1 MSVQKRKLSY
11 WGIEFIS
18 GDNHFF
24 NAPLFCRFLS
34 YVQGLS
40 TDEKLFRD
48 EKNNKAVALSS
59 IRDETKQ
66 GLHLFKIVF
75 KSCKY
80 NHSPD
85 YMSSTDGSERPTD
98 KQLYEGDKELTH
110 MCMRIDGNEA
120 FTIFEER
127 RNGVTMG
134 GVIKYF
140 NKLLH
145 SFLAQEGETNNFYL
159 WANIIPPDDFL
170 TALEATDRVSVAELF
185 VEKKVLGSNY
195 LGLMDVDANS
205 QDDLIMTLRS
215 KPRQS
220 LPKRALRQ
228 TFLSLTTEGSK
239 VSRIRL
245 YGKDINKMSVMIDSL
260 KGKRVEEVTVDLTP
274 NGVVDSY
281 SIFAKIEEVMGV
293 TE

>member
-11 WGIEFIS
+11 WGIEFAS

-24 NAPLFCRFLS
+24 DAPLFCRFLS
-34 YVQGLS
+34 YVQSLP
-40 TDEKLFRD
+40 DENKLFRD

-59 IRDETKQ
+59 VRDETKQ
-66 GLHLFKIVF
+66 GLHLYKIIF

-98 KQLYEGDKELTH
+98 KQLHEGDKELTH
-110 MCMRIDGNEA
+110 MCMRIDGNEV

-127 RNGVTMG
+127 RNGVTIG

-145 SFLAQEGETNNFYL
+145 TFLAQEGIPDDFYL
-159 WANIIPPDDFL
+159 WASIIPPEDFL
-170 TALEATDRVSVAELF
+170 TALESADRVSIAELF
-185 VEKKVLGSNY
+185 VEKKVLGSGY

-205 QDDLIMTLRS
+205 QDDLVMTLKS

-220 LPKRALRQ
+220 LPKRALKQ
-228 TFLSLTTEGSK
+228 TFLSLTTEGSQ

>member
-11 WGIEFIS
+11 WGIEFAS
-18 GDNHFF
+18 GDTHYFD
-24 NAPLFCRFLS
+24 PQLFCRFLE
-34 YVQGLS
+34 YVYSLAEG
-40 TDEKLFRD
+40 DKLFRN

-66 GLHLFKIVF
+66 GLHLYKIIF

-98 KQLYEGDKELTH
+98 KRLDEGDKELTH

-120 FTIFEER
+120 YTIFEER

-145 SFLAQEGETNNFYL
+145 TFLSQEGIEDNFYL
-159 WANIIPPDDFL
+159 WASIIPPDDFL
-170 TALEATDRVSVAELF
+170 TALDTADRISVAQLF
-185 VEKKVLGSNY
+185 VEKRVLGSGY
-195 LGLMDVDANS
+195 LGIMDVDANS
-205 QDDLIMTLRS
+205 QNDLLMTLKS
-215 KPRQS
+215 NPRQS

-228 TFLSLTTEGSK
+228 AFLSITTEGTEIN
-239 VSRIRL
+239 RIRL
-245 YGKDINKMSVMIDSL
+245 YGKDINKMNITIDSL
-260 KGKRVEEVTVDLTP
+260 GGKRVEEVTVDLTP
-274 NGVVDSY
+274 NGIVDSY
-281 SIFAKIEEVMGV
+281 SIFAKIEEVLGV

>member
-11 WGIEFIS
+11 WGIEFAS

-24 NAPLFCRFLS
+24 DVPLFCSFFS
-34 YVQGLS
+34 YVQGLPD
-40 TDEKLFRD
+40 DEKLFRD

-145 SFLAQEGETNNFYL
+145 VFLAQEGITNNFYL
-159 WANIIPPDDFL
+159 WASISPPDDFL
-170 TALEATDRVSVAELF
+170 TALEAADRVSVAELF

-195 LGLMDVDANS
+195 LGLIDVDANS

-220 LPKRALRQ
+220 LPKRALKQ
-228 TFLSLTTEGSK
+228 TFLSLTTEGSN

>member
-11 WGIEFIS
+11 WGIEFVS
-18 GDNHFF
+18 GDTHYFDPQF
-24 NAPLFCRFLS
+24 FCRFLE
-34 YVQGLS
+34 YVSSLAEGA
-40 TDEKLFRD
+40 KLFRD
-48 EKNNKAVALSS
+48 EKNNKAVALSN
-59 IRDETKQ
+59 IRDEIKQ
-66 GLHLFKIVF
+66 GLHLYKIIF

-98 KQLYEGDKELTH
+98 KRLDEGDKELTH

-120 FTIFEER
+120 YTIFENR

-145 SFLAQEGETNNFYL
+145 AFLSQEGIEDNFYL
-159 WANIIPPDDFL
+159 WASIIPPDDFL
-170 TALEATDRVSVAELF
+170 TALDAANRISVAQLF
-185 VEKKVLGSNY
+185 VEKRVLGSGY
-195 LGLMDVDANS
+195 LNLMDVDANS
-205 QDDLIMTLRS
+205 QNDLLMILKS

-220 LPKRALRQ
+220 LPKRALKQ
-228 TFLSLTTEGSK
+228 TFLSIATEGTEIT
-239 VSRIRL
+239 RIRL
-245 YGKDINKMSVMIDSL
+245 YGKDINKMDITIDSL
-260 KGKRVEEVTVDLTP
+260 GGKRIEEVTVDLTP
-274 NGVVDSY
+274 NGIVDSY
-281 SIFAKIEEVMGV
+281 SIFAKIEEVLGV

>member
-85 YMSSTDGSERPTD
+85 YMSSADGSERPTD

-170 TALEATDRVSVAELF
+170 TALEAADRVSVAELF

>member
-11 WGIEFIS
+11 WGIEFAS
-18 GDNHFF
+18 GDTHYFD
-24 NAPLFCRFLS
+24 PQLFCRFLE
-34 YVQGLS
+34 YVNSLAEG
-40 TDEKLFRD
+40 DKLFRD

-66 GLHLFKIVF
+66 GLHLYKIIF

-98 KQLYEGDKELTH
+98 KRLDEGDKELTH

-120 FTIFEER
+120 YTIFEER

-145 SFLAQEGETNNFYL
+145 TFLSQEGMEDNFYL
-159 WANIIPPDDFL
+159 WASIIPPDDFL
-170 TALEATDRVSVAELF
+170 TVLETADRISVAQLF
-185 VEKKVLGSNY
+185 VEKRVLGSGY
-195 LGLMDVDANS
+195 LGIMDVDANS
-205 QDDLIMTLRS
+205 QNDLLMTLKS

-228 TFLSLTTEGSK
+228 AFLSIATEGTEIN
-239 VSRIRL
+239 RIRL
-245 YGKDINKMSVMIDSL
+245 YGKDINKMNITIDSL
-260 KGKRVEEVTVDLTP
+260 GGKRVEEVTVDLTP

-281 SIFAKIEEVMGV
+281 SIFAKIEEVLGV

>member
-11 WGIEFIS
+11 WGIEFAS
-18 GDNHFF
+18 GDTHYFD
-24 NAPLFCRFLS
+24 PQLFCRFLE
-34 YVQGLS
+34 YVNSLAEG
-40 TDEKLFRD
+40 DKLFRD

-66 GLHLFKIVF
+66 GLHLYKIIF

-98 KQLYEGDKELTH
+98 KRLDEGDKELTH

-120 FTIFEER
+120 YTIFEER

-145 SFLAQEGETNNFYL
+145 TFLSQEGIEDNFYL
-159 WANIIPPDDFL
+159 WASIIPPDDFL
-170 TALEATDRVSVAELF
+170 TALDTADRISVAQLF
-185 VEKKVLGSNY
+185 VEKRVLGSGY
-195 LGLMDVDANS
+195 LNLMDVDANS
-205 QDDLIMTLRS
+205 QNDLLMTLKS

-220 LPKRALRQ
+220 LPKRALKQ
-228 TFLSLTTEGSK
+228 AFLSIATEGTEIN
-239 VSRIRL
+239 RIRL
-245 YGKDINKMSVMIDSL
+245 YGKDINKMNITIDSL
-260 KGKRVEEVTVDLTP
+260 GGKRIEEVTVDLTP
-274 NGVVDSY
+274 NGIVDSY
-281 SIFAKIEEVMGV
+281 SIFAKIEEVLGV

>member
-11 WGIEFIS
+11 WGIEFAS
-18 GDNHFF
+18 GDTHYFD
-24 NAPLFCRFLS
+24 PQLFCRFLE
-34 YVQGLS
+34 YVNSLAEG
-40 TDEKLFRD
+40 DKLFRN

-66 GLHLFKIVF
+66 GLHLYKIIF

-98 KQLYEGDKELTH
+98 KRLDEGDKELTH

-120 FTIFEER
+120 YTIFEER

-145 SFLAQEGETNNFYL
+145 TFLSQEGIEDNFYL
-159 WANIIPPDDFL
+159 WASIIPPDDFL
-170 TALEATDRVSVAELF
+170 TALDTADRISVAQLF
-185 VEKKVLGSNY
+185 VEKRVLGSGY
-195 LGLMDVDANS
+195 LGIMDVDANS
-205 QDDLIMTLRS
+205 QNDLLMTLKS
-215 KPRQS
+215 NPRQS

-228 TFLSLTTEGSK
+228 AFLSITTEGTEIN
-239 VSRIRL
+239 RIRL
-245 YGKDINKMSVMIDSL
+245 YGKDINKMIIIYA
-260 KGKRVEEVTVDLTP
+260 KR
-274 NGVVDSY
+274 
-281 SIFAKIEEVMGV
+281 
-293 TE
+293 

>member
-1 MSVQKRKLSY
+1 MQSL
-11 WGIEFIS
+11 
-18 GDNHFF
+18 
-24 NAPLFCRFLS
+24 P
-34 YVQGLS
+34 
-40 TDEKLFRD
+40 DENKLFRD

-59 IRDETKQ
+59 VRDETKQ
-66 GLHLFKIVF
+66 GLHLYKIIF

-98 KQLYEGDKELTH
+98 KQLHEGDKELTH
-110 MCMRIDGNEA
+110 MCMRIDGNEV

-127 RNGVTMG
+127 RNGVTIG

-145 SFLAQEGETNNFYL
+145 TFLAQEGVPDDFYL
-159 WANIIPPDDFL
+159 WASIIPPEDFL
-170 TALEATDRVSVAELF
+170 TALESADRVSIAELF
-185 VEKKVLGSNY
+185 VEKKVLGSGY

-205 QDDLIMTLRS
+205 QDDLVMTLKS

-220 LPKRALRQ
+220 LPKRALKQ
-228 TFLSLTTEGSK
+228 TFLSLTTEGSQ

-245 YGKDINKMSVMIDSL
+245 YGKDINKMSVIIDSL

>member
-11 WGIEFIS
+11 WGLEFAS
-18 GDNHFF
+18 GDAHFF
-24 NAPLFCRFLS
+24 DTQLFCNFLE
-34 YVQGLS
+34 YVRGLS
-40 TDEKLFRD
+40 DTDKLFRD

-59 IRDETKQ
+59 IRGETKQ
-66 GLHLFKIVF
+66 GIHLYKIIF

-110 MCMRIDGNEA
+110 MCMRIDGSEA

-134 GVIKYF
+134 GVVRYF
-140 NKLLH
+140 NKLFHL
-145 SFLAQEGETNNFYL
+145 FLRQEGITDNFYL
-159 WANIIPPDDFL
+159 WASIIPPDDFL
-170 TALEATDRVSVAELF
+170 TALDSADRISVAELF
-185 VEKKVLGSNY
+185 VENKVLGSGY
-195 LGLMDVDANS
+195 LGLMDVDANARN
-205 QDDLIMTLRS
+205 DLMMILKS

-220 LPKRALRQ
+220 LPKRALKHAFQ
-228 TFLSLTTEGSK
+228 SLTTEGSK

-245 YGKDINKMSVMIDSL
+245 YGKDINKMSIMIDSL
-260 KGKRVEEVTVDLTP
+260 KGKRMEEVTVNLTP

-281 SIFAKIEEVMGV
+281 SIFAKIEEVLGV

>member
-11 WGIEFIS
+11 WGIEFAS

-24 NAPLFCRFLS
+24 DAPQFCRFFS
-34 YVQGLS
+34 YVQGLPD
-40 TDEKLFRD
+40 DEKLFRD

-66 GLHLFKIVF
+66 GLRLFKIVF

-98 KQLYEGDKELTH
+98 KQLFEGDKELTH

-145 SFLAQEGETNNFYL
+145 AFLTQDGITDNFYL
-159 WANIIPPDDFL
+159 WASIIPPDDFL
-170 TALEATDRVSVAELF
+170 TALEAADRVSVAELF
-185 VEKKVLGSNY
+185 VEKTVLGSNY
-195 LGLMDVDANS
+195 LGLMNVDANS

-220 LPKRALRQ
+220 LPKRALKQ

-239 VSRIRL
+239 VRRIRL

-260 KGKRVEEVTVDLTP
+260 KGKRVEEITVDLTP

>member
-11 WGIEFIS
+11 WGIEFVS

-24 NAPLFCRFLS
+24 DAPLFCRFLS
-34 YVQGLS
+34 YVQGLPA
-40 TDEKLFRD
+40 DEKLFRD

-120 FTIFEER
+120 FTIFEDR

-134 GVIKYF
+134 GVVKYF

-145 SFLAQEGETNNFYL
+145 TFLAQEGITDNFYL
-159 WANIIPPDDFL
+159 WASIIPPEDFL
-170 TALEATDRVSVAELF
+170 TALEAADRVSVAELF
-185 VEKKVLGSNY
+185 VEKKVLGSKY

-205 QDDLIMTLRS
+205 QDDLVITLKS

-220 LPKRALRQ
+220 LPKRAIKQ

-274 NGVVDSY
+274 NGIVDSY
-281 SIFAKIEEVMGV
+281 SIFIKIEEVMGV

>member
-85 YMSSTDGSERPTD
+85 YMSSADGSERPTD

-170 TALEATDRVSVAELF
+170 TALEAADRVSVAELF
-185 VEKKVLGSNY
+185 VEKKVLGSHY

>member
-110 MCMRIDGNEA
+110 MCMRIDGNET

-170 TALEATDRVSVAELF
+170 TALEAADRVSVAELF

>member
-1 MSVQKRKLSY
+1 MSIQKRKLSY
-11 WGIEFIS
+11 WGIEFAS
-18 GDNHFF
+18 GDTHYFD
-24 NAPLFCRFLS
+24 PQLFCRFLE
-34 YVQGLS
+34 YVNSLAEG
-40 TDEKLFRD
+40 DKLFRD

-66 GLHLFKIVF
+66 GLHLYKIIF

-98 KQLYEGDKELTH
+98 KRLDEGDKELTH

-120 FTIFEER
+120 YTIFEER

-145 SFLAQEGETNNFYL
+145 TFLSQEGMEDNFYL
-159 WANIIPPDDFL
+159 WASIIPPDDFL
-170 TALEATDRVSVAELF
+170 TVLDTADRISVAQLF
-185 VEKKVLGSNY
+185 VEKRVLGSGY
-195 LGLMDVDANS
+195 LGIMDVDANS
-205 QDDLIMTLRS
+205 QNDLLMTLKS
-215 KPRQS
+215 NPRQS

-228 TFLSLTTEGSK
+228 AFLSIATEGTEIN
-239 VSRIRL
+239 RIRL
-245 YGKDINKMSVMIDSL
+245 YGKDINKMNITIDSL
-260 KGKRVEEVTVDLTP
+260 GGKRVEEVTVDLTP

-281 SIFAKIEEVMGV
+281 SIFAKIEEVLGV

>member
-11 WGIEFIS
+11 WGIEFAS

-24 NAPLFCRFLS
+24 DAPLFCLFLS
-34 YVQGLS
+34 YVQGLP
-40 TDEKLFRD
+40 DENKLFRD
-48 EKNNKAVALSS
+48 EKNNKAVALSNV
-59 IRDETKQ
+59 RDETKQ
-66 GLHLFKIVF
+66 CLHLYKIIF

-98 KQLYEGDKELTH
+98 KQLHEGDKELTH

-127 RNGVTMG
+127 RNGVTIG

-145 SFLAQEGETNNFYL
+145 TFLAQEGIPGNFYL
-159 WANIIPPDDFL
+159 WASIIPPEDFL
-170 TALEATDRVSVAELF
+170 TALESADRVSIAELF
-185 VEKKVLGSNY
+185 VEKKVLGSGY

-205 QDDLIMTLRS
+205 QDDLVMTLKS

-220 LPKRALRQ
+220 LPKRALKQ
-228 TFLSLTTEGSK
+228 TFLSLTTEGSQ

-245 YGKDINKMSVMIDSL
+245 YGKDINKMSVIIDSL
-260 KGKRVEEVTVDLTP
+260 KGKRVEEVTVNLTP

>member
-11 WGIEFIS
+11 WGIDFVS

-24 NAPLFCRFLS
+24 DAPLFCRFLS
-34 YVQGLS
+34 YMQGLPA
-40 TDEKLFRD
+40 DEKLFRD

-120 FTIFEER
+120 FTIFEDR

-134 GVIKYF
+134 GVVKYF

-145 SFLAQEGETNNFYL
+145 TFLAQEGITDNFYL
-159 WANIIPPDDFL
+159 WASIIPPEDFL
-170 TALEATDRVSVAELF
+170 TALEAADRVSVAELF

-205 QDDLIMTLRS
+205 QDDLVMTLKS

-220 LPKRALRQ
+220 LPKRAIKQ
-228 TFLSLTTEGSK
+228 TFLSLTTEGSR

-274 NGVVDSY
+274 NGIVDSY

>member
-1 MSVQKRKLSY
+1 MNSLA
-11 WGIEFIS
+11 E
-18 GDNHFF
+18 GD
-24 NAPLFCRFLS
+24 
-34 YVQGLS
+34 
-40 TDEKLFRD
+40 KLFRD

-66 GLHLFKIVF
+66 GLHLYKIIF

-98 KQLYEGDKELTH
+98 KRLDEGDKELTH

-120 FTIFEER
+120 YTIFEER

-145 SFLAQEGETNNFYL
+145 TFLSQEGIEDNFYL
-159 WANIIPPDDFL
+159 WASIIPPDDFL
-170 TALEATDRVSVAELF
+170 TALDTADRISVAQLF
-185 VEKKVLGSNY
+185 VEKRVLGSGY
-195 LGLMDVDANS
+195 LNLMDVDANS
-205 QDDLIMTLRS
+205 QNDLLMTLKS

-220 LPKRALRQ
+220 LPKRALKQ
-228 TFLSLTTEGSK
+228 AFLSIATEGTEIN
-239 VSRIRL
+239 RIRL
-245 YGKDINKMSVMIDSL
+245 YGKDINKMNITIDSL
-260 KGKRVEEVTVDLTP
+260 GGKRIEEVTVDLTP
-274 NGVVDSY
+274 NGIVDSY
-281 SIFAKIEEVMGV
+281 SIFAKIEEVLGV

>member
-11 WGIEFIS
+11 WGIEFAS
-18 GDNHFF
+18 GDTHYFD
-24 NAPLFCRFLS
+24 PQLFCRFLE
-34 YVQGLS
+34 YVNSLAEG
-40 TDEKLFRD
+40 DKLFRD

-66 GLHLFKIVF
+66 GLHLYKIIF

-98 KQLYEGDKELTH
+98 KRLDEGDKELTH

-120 FTIFEER
+120 YAIFEER

-145 SFLAQEGETNNFYL
+145 TFLSQEGIEDNFYL
-159 WANIIPPDDFL
+159 WASIIPPDDFL
-170 TALEATDRVSVAELF
+170 TALDTADRISVAQLF
-185 VEKKVLGSNY
+185 VEKRVLGSGY
-195 LGLMDVDANS
+195 LNLMDVDANS
-205 QDDLIMTLRS
+205 QNDLLMTLKS

-220 LPKRALRQ
+220 LPKRALKQ
-228 TFLSLTTEGSK
+228 AFLSIATEGTEIN
-239 VSRIRL
+239 RIRL
-245 YGKDINKMSVMIDSL
+245 YGKDINKMNITIDSL
-260 KGKRVEEVTVDLTP
+260 GGKRIEEVTVDLTP
-274 NGVVDSY
+274 NGIVDSY
-281 SIFAKIEEVMGV
+281 SIFAKIEEVLGV